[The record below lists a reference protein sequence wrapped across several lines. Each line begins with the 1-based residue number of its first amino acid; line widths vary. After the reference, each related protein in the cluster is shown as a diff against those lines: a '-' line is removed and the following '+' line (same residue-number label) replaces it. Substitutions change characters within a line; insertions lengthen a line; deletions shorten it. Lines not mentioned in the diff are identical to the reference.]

1 MACSY
6 SGVLALIGRSQLR
19 DKDMSAEDER
29 KILAMREFIFKQ
41 AHAARG

>member
-1 MACSY
+1 VVCSY
-6 SGVLALIGRSQLR
+6 SGVLRLMGSSQLR